1 MASSSTDQVSEV
13 FEKAKADFLKGI
25 KDPKLRNELE
35 KATTIDDIWDYT
47 EQLQKDQ
54 ASNKRL
60 RGMKRIGPY
69 IERLQEYAG
78 VIEVFVQVKPDILA
92 LIWGPIKLLLQVSS
106 NLVASFDA
114 ILGVMK
120 NMGSILPRFNEFV
133 PLFKNNERMKYVLG
147 LFFQDIL
154 DFYLVSLK
162 FFGLTRWKVFFE
174 SLWPA
179 RRAEIQVIAENIEK
193 HRLLLCN
200 EITLNDILEAHTAR
214 KKALEHYA
222 ETREFQERQDFH
234 CMETYIRPPSYDED
248 LDRICNSR
256 CQGTGSW
263 LVQDQQFV
271 SWAEGKEKSA
281 QVLWLQGIPG
291 AGKTFLASTAV
302 DRTKDLGHSLF
313 ALLSYRNDLKSP
325 IPIYHS
331 LIFQLASQDRDLRTV
346 LCSTIM
352 STTKDLKR
360 DLKGDSKFA
369 FSIFSKLLQ
378 AAGPTYIAID
388 GLDEIDEFTQ
398 QAFLHL
404 LLDELKSLP
413 HVKLLVSSRRV
424 ERIERILKPVAAIL
438 PIDQKN
444 SDCIKAYVSRRGG
457 EWLDNSYFESDAR
470 SEIRRLLNPLA
481 SKADGMFLYARIV
494 LEDVEMLQDLDSI
507 RDQLSVLPEGLDEA
521 YERILQRITKYP
533 SSAQKQCKKI
543 LSWIA
548 CAPVQ
553 ITRHEMEQVLIIKT
567 DHRSV
572 PPVRSTL
579 NTLPLCGPLVE
590 VEDEKLK
597 FVHFTVKEYL
607 LRHEKNKLFDEREA
621 LLEISTT
628 CLAYLCSDLLD
639 ADISDDDIQRNL
651 VSGAYRLLN
660 FAHRQWA
667 ECLRLCTRHFRDEL
681 PPQLV
686 PLLGHIMQE
695 LANPYYSEDLDT
707 NLGLWSLD
715 RFKSNLEEVKTISR
729 SLDFRSLMATSY
741 DWRLDEGEACWSDF
755 DSTTISATTIRVHR
769 KLKSLLCSGSKHTK
783 DCYCSEIQK
792 HYGPAVNICPFLSC
806 RFHQFPLRNRDLRD
820 KHIRQHERPFK
831 CAVETCEYSTLGFC
845 SRGQLE
851 QHRVQYHQRPTELH
865 IPGDLDTLQ
874 HENLNSLVMEY
885 IMRDEVQEME
895 RILPSIIS
903 RWASQSAFRSSFEGL
918 LASHGSVAMARLILS
933 ERPLIDDPSSLIDD
947 PSSLIDDPFCK
958 SFVPHAIKSC
968 NITVVEW
975 VFSNGVIALLESR
988 VVESRFLPEIL
999 ASDSIEIFNIWRNYA
1014 LSFGST
1020 DTIFSPR
1027 LASSK
1032 LSPVVELQVASLWIE
1047 QYRLG
1052 NVLGGNSSLVL
1063 NWLASG
1069 NCSIVLAKALV
1080 ACGADVNFGRKG
1092 SCWLTLHQALRK
1104 TSAEAADLVKYLLLS
1119 GADPHASITR
1129 RSGKNKGQTVFPSS
1143 MPGVKG
1149 IFKWLGKTW
1158 DELVEWAAEERGKNA
1173 KDTLP
1178 PASSTLSADR
1188 G

>member
-13 FEKAKADFLKGI
+13 FEKAKAEFLNGI
-25 KDPKLRNELE
+25 KDQKLRRQLQN
-35 KATTIDDIWDYT
+35 ATTIDDIWDYT

-60 RGMKRIGPY
+60 RSLKRIGPY

-78 VIEVFVQVKPDILA
+78 VIEVFVQAKPDILA
-92 LIWGPIKLLLQVSS
+92 LIWGPIKFLLQVSS

-154 DFYLVSLK
+154 DFYLVSLR

-234 CMETYIRPPSYDED
+234 SMETYIRPPSYDED
-248 LDRICNSR
+248 LDRIRNGR
-256 CQGTGSW
+256 CEGTGSW

-271 SWAEGKEKSA
+271 SWAEGKEKSS

-291 AGKTFLASTAV
+291 AGKTFLASTAI
-302 DRTKDLGHSLF
+302 DRVKDLGHSLF
-313 ALLSYRNDLKSP
+313 VFLSYRYDLNSP

-369 FSIFSKLLQ
+369 LNTFTKLLQ
-378 AAGPTYIAID
+378 VAGPTYITID
-388 GLDEIDEFTQ
+388 GLDEIDDCTQ
-398 QAFLHL
+398 QVFLHL
-404 LLDELKSLP
+404 LLDVLKGLP

-424 ERIERILKPVAAIL
+424 ERIERILKPIAMIL

-444 SDCIKAYVSRRGG
+444 SRCIEAYVSHRGG
-457 EWLDNSYFESDAR
+457 EWLDNSFFDSDAR
-470 SEIRRLLNPLA
+470 SEVQQLLKPLA

-533 SSAQKQCKKI
+533 SAAQKQCKKI

-548 CAPVQ
+548 CSPVQ
-553 ITRHEMEQVLIIKT
+553 ITRHEMEQALIIQT
-567 DHRSV
+567 DKRSV
-572 PPVRSTL
+572 PQVRSTL
-579 NTLPLCGPLVE
+579 NTLRLCGPLVE
-590 VEDEKLK
+590 VEDEHLK

-607 LRHEKNKLFDEREA
+607 LQHQKNKILDEGEA

-628 CLAYLCSDLLD
+628 CLAYLCSDCLD
-639 ADISDDDIQRNL
+639 PDLSDDDLERN
-651 VSGAYRLLN
+651 VISGAYRLLS

-667 ECLRLCTRHFRDEL
+667 ECLGLCTRHFRDEL
-681 PPQLV
+681 SPQFV
-686 PLLGHIMQE
+686 PLLRHIMRDLE
-695 LANPYYSEDLDT
+695 NPDYNQDSET
-707 NLGLWSLD
+707 NLRLWSLD
-715 RFKSNLEEVKTISR
+715 RFKSNLEEAKAISR
-729 SLDFRSLMATSY
+729 SLDFRSIMATSY
-741 DWRLDEGEACWSDF
+741 DWRLDEGNTSTHNRFTGPTKTFSEDASWAHF
-755 DSTTISATTIRVHR
+755 DPTTFSATTIRIHR
-769 KLKSLLCSGSKHTK
+769 VLQGLLCSESKHTK
-783 DCYCSEIQK
+783 DCHCSAIQK
-792 HYGPAVNICPFLSC
+792 HYGLAVNTCPFISC
-806 RFHQFPLRNRDLRD
+806 RYHRFSFKSTALRD
-820 KHIRQHERPFK
+820 EHIRHHDRPFK
-831 CAVETCEYSTLGFC
+831 CALEACEYSTLGFS

-851 QHRVQYHQRPTELH
+851 NHLVQCHHRPNEFH
-865 IPGDLDTLQ
+865 IPVDLDTLQ
-874 HENLNSLVMEY
+874 YEDLKSLVMEY
-885 IMRDEVQEME
+885 ILRDEVQVVE

-903 RWASQSAFRSSFEGL
+903 RWPSKSAFESAFGGL
-918 LASHGSVAMARLILS
+918 LASHGSVAMARLVFGEQLS
-933 ERPLIDDPSSLIDD
+933 LFNDIV
-947 PSSLIDDPFCK
+947 K
-958 SFVPHAIKSC
+958 TSFVPHAIKSC
-968 NITVVEW
+968 NIPVVEW
-975 VFSNGVIALLESR
+975 ALSNSTLAEWKFLRDIFSSNIM
-988 VVESRFLPEIL
+988 
-999 ASDSIEIFNIWRNYA
+999 ASDSVEVFDSWRNNV
-1014 LSFGST
+1014 LSGNFGSMA
-1020 DTIFSPR
+1020 ISEYLVGRKWSPVMELQ
-1027 LASSK
+1027 LASFWIELSK
-1032 LSPVVELQVASLWIE
+1032 LGYFYVKTA
-1047 QYRLG
+1047 
-1052 NVLGGNSSLVL
+1052 SSLL
-1063 NWLASG
+1063 RDLASG
-1069 NCSIVLAKALV
+1069 SCSLVLAKALV
-1080 ACGADVNFGRKG
+1080 TCGADVNYRSKK
-1092 SCWLTLHQALRK
+1092 SSTDLRPLHHAIKK
-1104 TSAEAADLVKYLLLS
+1104 TSAEAAELVKYLLLS
-1119 GADPHASITR
+1119 GADPHVKVIR
-1129 RSGKNKGQTVFPSS
+1129 LSGKNKGQAINLSLE
-1143 MPGVKG
+1143 PGAKG
-1149 IFKWLGKTW
+1149 ISKWLGKTW
-1158 DELVEWAAEERGKNA
+1158 DELVEWAAEERRKTSA
-1173 KDTLP
+1173 EE
-1178 PASSTLSADR
+1178 SSSISSLRS
-1188 G
+1188 

>member
-13 FEKAKADFLKGI
+13 FEKAKADFLNGI
-25 KDPKLRNELE
+25 KDQKLRSQLQ

-47 EQLQKDQ
+47 DQLQKDQ
-54 ASNKRL
+54 GSNKRL

-78 VIEVFVQVKPDILA
+78 VIEVFVQAKPDILA

-179 RRAEIQVIAENIEK
+179 RRAEIQVITENIEK

-234 CMETYIRPPSYDED
+234 SMETYIRPPSYDED

-263 LVQDQQFV
+263 LAQDQQFA

-346 LCSTIM
+346 LCSIIM
-352 STTKDLKR
+352 NTTKDLKR

-369 FSIFSKLLQ
+369 LNTFSKLLQ
-378 AAGPTYIAID
+378 AAGPTYITID
-388 GLDEIDEFTQ
+388 GLDEIDDFTQ

-404 LLDELKSLP
+404 LLDELKSLA

-424 ERIERILKPVAAIL
+424 ERIEKILKPVAMIL

-457 EWLDNSYFESDAR
+457 EWLDNSYFDSDAR
-470 SEIRRLLNPLA
+470 SEIRRLLSPLA
-481 SKADGMFLYARIV
+481 SKADGMFLYVRIV

-579 NTLPLCGPLVE
+579 NTLPLCGPLVQ
-590 VEDEKLK
+590 VEDENLK

-607 LRHEKNKLFDEREA
+607 LRRQKNKLFDEREA

-639 ADISDDDIQRNL
+639 TDMSDDDIKRNV

-660 FAHRQWA
+660 FAHHQWG

-686 PLLGHIMQE
+686 PLLGHIIE
-695 LANPYYSEDLDT
+695 DLTNPYYNQDSDI
-707 NLGLWSLD
+707 NLGLWSLG
-715 RFKSNLEEVKTISR
+715 RFKSNLEEVEAISR
-729 SLDFRSLMATSY
+729 SLDFRSIIDTSY
-741 DWRLDEGEACWSDF
+741 DWRLDEGDDGWADL
-755 DSTTISATTIRVHR
+755 DQTTISATAIRVHR
-769 KLKSLLCSGSKHTK
+769 MLQSLLCSGSRHTN
-783 DCYCSEIQK
+783 DCHCAEIQK
-792 HYGPAVNICPFLSC
+792 HYGSAVNRCPFISC
-806 RFHQFPLRNRDLRD
+806 RFRRFSFGSRDLLD
-820 KHIRQHERPFK
+820 EHIRHHDRPFK
-831 CAVETCEYSTLGFC
+831 CAMETCEYSTLGFS

-851 QHRVQYHQRPTELH
+851 HHWVQYHQRPTEVH
-865 IPGDLDTLQ
+865 IPGDLDALQ
-874 HENLNSLVMEY
+874 HEDLKSLVLDY
-885 IMRDEVQEME
+885 IMRDEVKEME
-895 RILPSIIS
+895 RICHSIIS
-903 RWASQSAFRSSFEGL
+903 RWLFVLDFRLSFEGL
-918 LASHGSVAMARLILS
+918 LASHGSVAMVRLIFEKHLL
-933 ERPLIDDPSSLIDD
+933 RVGRGAD
-947 PSSLIDDPFCK
+947 
-958 SFVPHAIKSC
+958 SFMSHAIKSH
-968 NITVVEW
+968 NLPVVEW
-975 VFSNGVIALLESR
+975 AFSNDITSITITGWSNIFVSEIA
-988 VVESRFLPEIL
+988 
-999 ASDSIEIFNIWRNYA
+999 ASDSIEVFNIWRNGA
-1014 LSFGST
+1014 LSSDFHSSVLNMVRCRKW
-1020 DTIFSPR
+1020 SPLIESQ
-1027 LASSK
+1027 LAS
-1032 LSPVVELQVASLWIE
+1032 LLVE
-1047 QYRLG
+1047 QYKVG
-1052 NVLGGNSSLVL
+1052 NINVKKASELLMALAAGGCSL
-1063 NWLASG
+1063 
-1069 NCSIVLAKALV
+1069 ILAKALIT
-1080 ACGADVNFGRKG
+1080 CGADVNYRSHQGVTAF
-1092 SCWLTLHQALRK
+1092 SPLHHAIRK
-1104 TSAEAADLVKYLLLS
+1104 TSAEAANLVEYLLLS
-1119 GADPHASITR
+1119 GANPHLRVIR
-1129 RSGKNKGQTVFPSS
+1129 PSGKKKGQEIVMSLE
-1143 MPGVKG
+1143 PGAKG
-1149 IFKWLGKTW
+1149 IFKWLSKTW
-1158 DELVEWAAEERGKNA
+1158 DELVEWAAEERK
-1173 KDTLP
+1173 KSSEDRYLSV
-1178 PASSTLSADR
+1178 SSTLSADR

>member
-13 FEKAKADFLKGI
+13 FEKAKADFLNGI
-25 KDPKLRNELE
+25 KDQKLRIQLQ

-47 EQLQKDQ
+47 DQLQKDQ
-54 ASNKRL
+54 GSNKRL

-78 VIEVFVQVKPDILA
+78 VIEVFVQAKPDILA

-120 NMGSILPRFNEFV
+120 SMGSILPRFNEFV

-234 CMETYIRPPSYDED
+234 SMETYIHPPSYDED
-248 LDRICNSR
+248 LDRIRNTR
-256 CQGTGSW
+256 CGGTGSW

-352 STTKDLKR
+352 NTTKDLKR

-369 FSIFSKLLQ
+369 LNTFSKLLQ

-424 ERIERILKPVAAIL
+424 ERIERILKQVAAIL

-444 SDCIKAYVSRRGG
+444 SGCIKAYVSRRGG

-470 SEIRRLLNPLA
+470 SEIRQLLNPLS

-507 RDQLSVLPEGLDEA
+507 WDQLSVLPEGLDEA
-521 YERILQRITKYP
+521 YERVLQRIAKHP
-533 SSAQKQCKKI
+533 PNAQKQCKKI

-548 CAPVQ
+548 CSPVQ
-553 ITRHEMEQVLIIKT
+553 ITRHEMEQALIIPA
-567 DHRSV
+567 DQRRV
-572 PPVRSTL
+572 PQVRSTL

-590 VEDEKLK
+590 VEDEHLK

-607 LRHEKNKLFDEREA
+607 LQHQKNNFLDEGEA

-628 CLAYLCSDLLD
+628 CLVYLCSDCLD
-639 ADISDDDIQRNL
+639 PALSDDDVERN
-651 VSGAYRLLN
+651 VISGSYRLLN
-660 FAHRQWA
+660 FAHQQWA
-667 ECLRLCTRHFRDEL
+667 ECLKLCTRHFRDEL
-681 PPQLV
+681 PQQLV
-686 PLLGHIMQE
+686 PLLGHIMLD
-695 LANPYYSEDLDT
+695 LANPYYSQGADI
-707 NLGLWSLD
+707 NLGLRSLD
-715 RFKSNLEEVKTISR
+715 KFESNLEEVKTISR
-729 SLDFRSLMATSY
+729 SLEFRSIMATSY
-741 DWRLDEGEACWSDF
+741 NWRLDEGDLGTLQDED
-755 DSTTISATTIRVHR
+755 
-769 KLKSLLCSGSKHTK
+769 LKSL
-783 DCYCSEIQK
+783 
-792 HYGPAVNICPFLSC
+792 F
-806 RFHQFPLRNRDLRD
+806 
-820 KHIRQHERPFK
+820 
-831 CAVETCEYSTLGFC
+831 
-845 SRGQLE
+845 
-851 QHRVQYHQRPTELH
+851 
-865 IPGDLDTLQ
+865 
-874 HENLNSLVMEY
+874 MEF
-885 IMRDEVQEME
+885 IVRDEVQEVE
-895 RILPSIIS
+895 QILPSIT
-903 RWASQSAFRSSFEGL
+903 SQWYPRSLFQFSVLEL
-918 LASHGSVAMARLILS
+918 LAAHGSVAMARLLFGENTS
-933 ERPLIDDPSSLIDD
+933 LHDDMFVRP
-947 PSSLIDDPFCK
+947 FA
-958 SFVPHAIKSC
+958 FHAIESH
-968 NITVVEW
+968 NMPVVEW
-975 VFSNGVIALLESR
+975 VFSMDVVKRYKLLE
-988 VVESRFLPEIL
+988 
-999 ASDSIEIFNIWRNYA
+999 ASYLVQVMGSESIEIFNIWRNSLLA
-1014 LSFGST
+1014 WSDT
-1020 DTIFSPR
+1020 DSIFYFTSVTGKWSP
-1027 LASSK
+1027 LMEAQ
-1032 LSPVVELQVASLWIE
+1032 LASLWIE
-1047 QYRLG
+1047 LYKIGKFEVRRASEL
-1052 NVLGGNSSLVL
+1052 LMK
-1063 NWLASG
+1063 LATG
-1069 NCSIVLAKALV
+1069 NCSLVLAKALV
-1080 ACGADVNFGRKG
+1080 ACGADVHYR
-1092 SCWLTLHQALRK
+1092 SVERSTTLYPLHFAMRK
-1104 TSAEAADLVKYLLLS
+1104 TSAQAAYLVEYLLLA
-1119 GADPHASITR
+1119 GADPKVKVICQ
-1129 RSGKNKGQTVFPSS
+1129 SGKNKGQTINLSLE
-1143 MPGVKG
+1143 PGAKS
-1149 IFKWLGKTW
+1149 ITKYLGKTW
-1158 DELVEWAAEERGKNA
+1158 DELIDWAAEERQKSSQDGLLS
-1173 KDTLP
+1173 T
-1178 PASSTLSADR
+1178 SSTILAYGD
-1188 G
+1188 

>member
-13 FEKAKADFLKGI
+13 FEKAKADFLNGI
-25 KDPKLRNELE
+25 KDQKLRIQLQ

-47 EQLQKDQ
+47 DQLQKDQ
-54 ASNKRL
+54 GSNKRL

-78 VIEVFVQVKPDILA
+78 VIEVFVQAKPDILA

-120 NMGSILPRFNEFV
+120 SMGSILPRFNEFV
-133 PLFKNNERMKYVLG
+133 PLFKNNERMRYVLG

-234 CMETYIRPPSYDED
+234 SMEAYIRPPSYDED
-248 LDRICNSR
+248 LDRICHSR
-256 CQGTGSW
+256 CEGTGSW

-271 SWAEGKEKSA
+271 SWAEGKEKSS
-281 QVLWLQGIPG
+281 QVLWLQ
-291 AGKTFLASTAV
+291 GKTFLASTAV
-302 DRTKDLGHSLF
+302 DRNKDLGHSLF

-352 STTKDLKR
+352 NATKDLKR

-369 FSIFSKLLQ
+369 LNTFSKLLQ
-378 AAGPTYIAID
+378 AAGPTYITID
-388 GLDEIDEFTQ
+388 GLDEIDDCTQ
-398 QAFLHL
+398 QVFLHL

-424 ERIERILKPVAAIL
+424 ERIERILKPVATIL
-438 PIDQKN
+438 PVDQKN
-444 SDCIKAYVSRRGG
+444 SNCIKAYVSRRGG
-457 EWLDNSYFESDAR
+457 EWLHNSYFDSDAR
-470 SEIRRLLNPLA
+470 SEIRRLLSPLA

-521 YERILQRITKYP
+521 YERILQRITKHP
-533 SSAQKQCKKI
+533 PSAQKQCKKI

-548 CAPVQ
+548 CSPVQ
-553 ITRHEMEQVLIIKT
+553 ITRHEMEQALIIKT

-590 VEDEKLK
+590 VEGENLK

-607 LRHEKNKLFDEREA
+607 LRHQKNKLLDEREA
-621 LLEISTT
+621 ILEISTT

-639 ADISDDDIQRNL
+639 ADISDDGIERNL
-651 VSGAYRLLN
+651 KSGAYRLLN
-660 FAHRQWA
+660 FAHHQWA
-667 ECLRLCTRHFRDEL
+667 ECLRLCMRHFRDEL
-681 PPQLV
+681 PQQLV
-686 PLLGHIMQE
+686 PLLGHIIE
-695 LANPYYSEDLDT
+695 ALANPYYNHDSDT
-707 NLGLWSLD
+707 NLRLWSLD
-715 RFKSNLEEVKTISR
+715 RFKSNLEEIEAISR
-729 SLDFRSLMATSY
+729 SLDFRSIMDTSY
-741 DWRLDEGEACWSDF
+741 DWRLDEEDASWPGMDC
-755 DSTTISATTIRVHR
+755 TTISATAIRVHR
-769 KLKSLLCSGSKHTK
+769 MLQSLLCSGNKHAE
-783 DCYCSEIQK
+783 DCHCSEIQK
-792 HYGPAVNICPFLSC
+792 HYGPAVNRCPFMSC
-806 RFHQFPLRNRDLRD
+806 RFHQFPLRSRDLRD
-820 KHIRQHERPFK
+820 KHIRHHDRIFK
-831 CAVETCEYSTLGFC
+831 CTLKACEYSTLGFS
-845 SRGQLE
+845 SRSQLE
-851 QHRVQYHQRPTELH
+851 HHRLQYHQRPTELH
-865 IPGDLDTLQ
+865 IPRDFDTLE
-874 HENLNSLVMEY
+874 HEDLKSLVIEY
-885 IMRDEVQEME
+885 IVRDEVQEMD
-895 RILPSIIS
+895 RILPSIMS
-903 RWASQSAFRSSFEGL
+903 RWPSESAFDSSFAGL
-918 LASHGSVAMARLILS
+918 LASHGSVAMARLIVSEVLS
-933 ERPLIDDPSSLIDD
+933 LRDGSVRE
-947 PSSLIDDPFCK
+947 
-958 SFVPHAIKSC
+958 SFILHAIRSH
-968 NITVVEW
+968 NIPVVDW
-975 VFSNGVIALLESR
+975 VFSKGVIDLDGHSKA
-988 VVESRFLPEIL
+988 VFLAGIL
-999 ASDSIEIFNIWRNYA
+999 ASDSIEIFNIWRSYV
-1014 LSFGST
+1014 LSSGHT
-1020 DTIFSPR
+1020 NIMFSSL

-1032 LSPVVELQVASLWIE
+1032 LSPVLESQVASLWIE
-1047 QYRLG
+1047 LYKLG
-1052 NVLGGNSSLVL
+1052 NVPPQWTSELLS
-1063 NWLASG
+1063 WLASG
-1069 NCSIVLAKALV
+1069 SCSLVLSKALV
-1080 ACGADVNFGRKG
+1080 ACGADVNYKRNR
-1092 SCWLTLHQALRK
+1092 SSRALCPLHYAIRK

-1119 GADPHASITR
+1119 GADPHMKVIRPSKK
-1129 RSGKNKGQTVFPSS
+1129 KNSQEIVPSLE
-1143 MPGVKG
+1143 PGAKV
-1149 IFKWLGKTW
+1149 ISKWLDKTW
-1158 DELVEWAAEERGKNA
+1158 DELVEWAAEERRKTS
-1173 KDTLP
+1173 KDRLP
-1178 PASSTLSADR
+1178 SPSSTL
-1188 G
+1188 